1 VPERVSGVGFD
12 VLELWVADLDRTRDL
27 LTHGFGLVPLSPSGL
42 PPSGLPPSGT
52 ASPRERVAY
61 LGSGGVRVRLRHGG
75 AGGGPVARHVAVHG
89 DTVGD
94 VALLCD
100 DIAGI
105 VERARAHGLQVQG
118 CGDHPRI
125 DMLGDW
131 TLCHTLRPAAGALPG
146 RATPPSRRRPLAVDH
161 VACCLRRG
169 SLDAVA
175 SSYEEVFGL
184 ERLDVGAW
192 TDDAWTDGAGMRSI
206 PLRSPAGSFT
216 IVLIEPGGPCG
227 GGQIQD
233 FLDAHAGPGIQH
245 AAWAFGDLADVVGW
259 LRGRGVEFLPV
270 PDAYYTEAAHR
281 LEHLPLRWD
290 TLRRTGILV
299 DTEGEGLLLQ
309 LFTRPIT
316 DRETF
321 FLELIER
328 AGATGFGGNN
338 VKALYAAVAAAAGG
352 DLGQP
357 GRDEET

>member
-1 VPERVSGVGFD
+1 VSWVGFD
-12 VLELWVADLDRTRDL
+12 ALELWVADLDRTRDL
-27 LTHGFGLVPLSPSGL
+27 LTHGFGLVPL
-42 PPSGLPPSGT
+42 PPSGT
-52 ASPRERVAY
+52 ASPRERVAC

-75 AGGGPVARHVAVHG
+75 TGAGPVARHVAVHG

-94 VALLCD
+94 VALRCA

-105 VERARAHGLQVQG
+105 VERARALGLRVQG

-125 DMLGDW
+125 DMLGDA
-131 TLCHTLRPAAGALPG
+131 TLCHTLRPAVGARPG
-146 RATPPSRRRPLAVDH
+146 RATPASGRRPLAIDH

-169 SLDAVA
+169 SIDAVA

-192 TDDAWTDGAGMRSI
+192 AHDDAVGMRSI
-206 PLRSPAGSFT
+206 PLRSRAGSFT
-216 IVLIEPGGPCG
+216 IVLVEPGGPLG
-227 GGQIQD
+227 GGQVQD

-259 LRGRGVEFLPV
+259 LRGRGVRFLPV

-281 LEHLPLRWD
+281 LGQLPPRWD
-290 TLRRTGILV
+290 ALRRTGILV
-299 DTEGEGLLLQ
+299 DTEGDGLLLQ
-309 LFTRPIT
+309 LFTRPIA
-316 DRETF
+316 DRATF

-338 VKALYAAVAAAAGG
+338 VKALYAAVAAASGA
-352 DLGQP
+352 DLGPP